1 MSNVQVPPTSE
12 YGKILAEIADW
23 LHKANIQVGRTVNAV
38 MTATYWR
45 IGQRI
50 VEEEQRGHGQ
60 AEYGKRLISRLAED
74 LTAQFGRGYSQPNL
88 FRMRSFYLAYRSIP
102 SVDLAKLSSASRIST
117 DSEILSTASIK
128 SPTHFPLSWSHY
140 VRLLSVDSDEAR
152 IYYEREALRGGWTV
166 RMLDRQIATNSF
178 ERLKGKPSNAQGLIP
193 KEHPDEYIRDPF
205 VLEFLNLHDDYSEL
219 DLESALIRELESFL
233 LELGNDFAFVARQK
247 RLRIGTEWY
256 KVDLVFFHRRLR
268 CLLIVEL
275 KVGKFSHADAGQ
287 MNLYLNYAR
296 EHWVN
301 PEENPPVGLILCSE
315 NDEAVA
321 HYSLEGLTNKV
332 LAREYQLTLPDERR
346 LAERLSKTRKRLQA

>member
-1 MSNVQVPPTSE
+1 
-12 YGKILAEIADW
+12 
-23 LHKANIQVGRTVNAV
+23 
-38 MTATYWR
+38 
-45 IGQRI
+45 
-50 VEEEQRGHGQ
+50 
-60 AEYGKRLISRLAED
+60 
-74 LTAQFGRGYSQPNL
+74 
-88 FRMRSFYLAYRSIP
+88 
-102 SVDLAKLSSASRIST
+102 
-117 DSEILSTASIK
+117 
-128 SPTHFPLSWSHY
+128 
-140 VRLLSVDSDEAR
+140 
-152 IYYEREALRGGWTV
+152 
-166 RMLDRQIATNSF
+166 MLDRQIATNSF

-193 KEHPDEYIRDPF
+193 NEHPDEYIRDPF
-205 VLEFLNLHDDYSEL
+205 VLEFLNLNDDYSEL
-219 DLESALIRELESFL
+219 DLDSALIRELESFL

>member
-38 MTATYWR
+38 MTVTYWR

-74 LTAQFGRGYSQPNL
+74 LTGQFGRGYSQPNL
-88 FRMRSFYLAYRSIP
+88 FRMRSFYLAYRSTP
-102 SVDLAKLSSASRIST
+102 SVDSAKLSSSSRIST
-117 DSEILSTASIK
+117 DSEIFSTASIK

-178 ERLKGKPSNAQGLIP
+178 ERLKGKPSNAQGLMP

-321 HYSLEGLTNKV
+321 HYSLEGLTNNV